1 MPSAATR
8 RARRLRRRAT
18 DAEGRLWYHVR
29 ARQVDGA
36 KFRRQEPLGPYMV
49 DFCCV
54 ESRLVVEVDGGQHF
68 EQREY
73 DEERSRFLELSGYRV
88 LRFWNNEVM
97 ENIEGVLARI
107 GEAVR
112 GVAIVTRD

>member
-1 MPSAATR
+1 MR
-8 RARRLRRRAT
+8 HER
-18 DAEGRLWYHVR
+18 H
-29 ARQVDGA
+29 
-36 KFRRQEPLGPYMV
+36 V

-54 ESRLVVEVDGGQHF
+54 ESRLVVEVDGGQHL

-73 DEERSRFLELSGYRV
+73 DQERARFLKLSGCRV
-88 LRFWNNEVM
+88 VRFWNNDVI